1 MKNLSINLSEKSYD
15 IIIRNGIIDF
25 IGEEIKKIYPQ
36 GKIMIVTD
44 KNVDYYY
51 GNKVIKSIESSGFN
65 AKKIVMEPGEE
76 TKSLENVNVLYNE
89 FLDFNLSR
97 TDLVVALGGGVIGD
111 LTGFASAT
119 YLRGIPFVQ
128 VPTSLLAQIDSSIG
142 GKVGVDLKRGKNLAG
157 AFYQPKKVI
166 IDPDVLSTLSDKYL
180 YDGMGEVIK
189 YGCIKDKDLFIKLE
203 NINGKKQLISSIEDI
218 IYTCCNIKK
227 AVVEK
232 DEKDTGERM
241 ILNFGHTIGHA
252 IEKYFNFSKFSHGE
266 AVAIGMYYIT
276 KISEKD
282 GISNP
287 GTAQRIKSL
296 LTKYNLPCEAEVN
309 DMENIINTIMLDKK
323 GSGDTISLIMIREI
337 GDVIIHKVNKKDLKH
352 IISI

>member
-1 MKNLSINLSEKSYD
+1 MKNLSIDLFGNSYD
-15 IIIRNGIIDF
+15 IIIKNGIIDF
-25 IGEEIKKIYPQ
+25 IGEEIKKIYPH
-36 GKIMIVTD
+36 GKVALVTD

-51 GNKVIKSIESSGFN
+51 GNKVIKSLEGSGFN
-65 AKKIVMEPGEE
+65 VKKIIMEPGEK
-76 TKSLENVNVLYNE
+76 TKSLENVTALYNE

-97 TDLVVALGGGVIGD
+97 TDLVMALGGGVIGD

-142 GKVGVDLKRGKNLAG
+142 GKVGVDLKRGKNLVG

-166 IDPDVLSTLSDKYL
+166 IDPGVLNTLSDRFL

-189 YGCIKDKDLFIKLE
+189 YGCIRDKDLFAKLE
-203 NINGKKQLISSIEDI
+203 NVNGKEQLVASIEDI
-218 IYTCCNIKK
+218 IFTCCNIKK
-227 AVVEK
+227 RVVEK

-276 KISEKD
+276 KISEKE
-282 GISNP
+282 GISKS
-287 GTAQRIKSL
+287 GTAERIKSL
-296 LTKYNLPCEAEVN
+296 LIKYNLPWEAEI
-309 DMENIINTIMLDKK
+309 DDLESIINTIMLDKK
-323 GSGDTISLIMIREI
+323 GSCDDISLIMIREI
-337 GDVIIHKVNKKDLKH
+337 GDVIIHKVNKKDIKD
-352 IISI
+352 IILI